1 MRLDVLQGGAR
12 PMTFELEIDEL
23 SFEDGLVH
31 MMVAD
36 MFSVEVILEDG
47 YLIARGRERDIWAW
61 LYFHIMAACEDMG

>member
-1 MRLDVLQGGAR
+1 MRLDALQGGVR

-36 MFSVEVILEDG
+36 MFNV
-47 YLIARGRERDIWAW
+47 
-61 LYFHIMAACEDMG
+61 